1 MDTPEY
7 FLFESRTGICSDY
20 ARAYV
25 LLARAAGLTARY
37 AEGFV
42 PQPSP
47 ETVGTYFIYSD
58 NAHAYPEVYIPVA
71 GWTRFEPTPAGYI
84 GSGGNGAS
92 EDGGGDYTALIL
104 TAAVFAVGFGIFIVL
119 VLLSPKIAEGVFRLR
134 AKRAGCGKGV
144 IMLYNRHIKNAER
157 RFGKSFAA
165 FTPEQME
172 HFADET
178 R

>member
-7 FLFESRTGICSDY
+7 FLFESKTGICSDF
-20 ARAYV
+20 ADAYV

-47 ETVGTYFIYSD
+47 ENAGTYFIYSD

-84 GSGGNGAS
+84 GSGGGGAS
-92 EDGGGDYTALIL
+92 EEEDTDPTAVIL
-104 TAAVFAVGFGIFIVL
+104 TAAVFIAGF
-119 VLLSPKIAEGVFRLR
+119 
-134 AKRAGCGKGV
+134 
-144 IMLYNRHIKNAER
+144 
-157 RFGKSFAA
+157 
-165 FTPEQME
+165 T
-172 HFADET
+172 
-178 R
+178 